1 MKNIKD
7 ISYAALGGVL
17 FSLSV
22 NLFLIPA
29 SIYNGGFVG
38 ISQLLRDL
46 LTHVFEISPNF
57 DIAGLIN
64 FALNIPVLIFAWTRM
79 SQKFVKLSLVSIIA
93 QTITLTI
100 VPIPQTPIVADIF
113 VSILLAAVIGSF
125 GSSLTYR
132 VKGSSGGI
140 DVIGFYRS
148 QQKKGSMGSIY
159 LVINTVIYLICLVV
173 YNAEIAIYSLVYSS
187 IFSFG
192 LDKFHHHNVEVNIMI
207 FTKNTDIKYQIN
219 RVIRRGVTHWDG
231 KGAYTGNTMDVIVT
245 IVAQSEVKQL
255 RKLVKSL
262 DPNAFVILNENLKV
276 EGGFEKRLL

>member
-159 LVINTVIYLICLVV
+159 LVINTVIYLICFVV